1 MASGGG
7 CETQHN
13 CCARHIFYHQYHDDG
28 IAKLTDNSSSSSVKN
43 DAVVLDLKKAFHQVP
58 HRRLVAK
65 IKNLSNF
72 DSCIVV
78 VVASWNQDFL
88 TSLNQRVVVNN
99 AG

>member
-43 DAVVLDLKKAFHQVP
+43 DAVVFDLKKS
-58 HRRLVAK
+58 
-65 IKNLSNF
+65 LSPG
-72 DSCIVV
+72 SSQT
-78 VVASWNQDFL
+78 ASSEDQKPL
-88 TSLNQRVVVNN
+88 KL
-99 AG
+99 